1 MEKAAETIGQRLKRL
16 RTERG
21 LSQKDLSGPGV
32 GSPYISRIEEGGR
45 NPSLRT
51 LRALAQKLGVT
62 LEHLETGRE
71 IPLALEREYQ
81 LATAELEL
89 RLDSDGQAAEQALRR
104 LTHDDAR
111 GPICAR
117 AHAALGIQAA
127 TRGDHEHAIEQL
139 EAATAAGIRPRDRPD
154 VYETLASCSL
164 AVGAGTRAVA
174 LLERCLASTGADPIL
189 QIRYRSQL
197 GTILDASGDAQR
209 ARTLLDEAAALAEEH
224 AHPRTR
230 ARQYRALAQAAWAE
244 HTPERALTHARR
256 ALAVLE
262 TLDDASQLARTH
274 LSCAELCNLDH
285 DWVQALRHLDRADRL
300 LEQTGDHEQ
309 LGRVRAE
316 QAKACA
322 STGAT
327 REALALAARA
337 IALLSDQAP
346 AAKHALAVAQAAAG
360 DIESADQSFLGA
372 AEAYEQRGQWRH
384 AAAVAHDW
392 GRALRQARRPEHAL
406 DAFSRAA
413 LYTARQWSGRS
424 ISSLDLSRRGG

>member
-21 LSQKDLSGPGV
+21 LHQTDIAGPGV
-32 GSPYISRIEEGGR
+32 GSAYISRIEEGER
-45 NPSLRT
+45 NPSLAA
-51 LRALAQKLGVT
+51 LRLLAQKLDVT

-81 LATAELEL
+81 LASAELEL
-89 RLDSDGQAAEQALRR
+89 RLDSDDQAAGQALRR
-104 LTHDDAR
+104 LARDDAR
-111 GPICAR
+111 DPIPAR
-117 AHAALGIQAA
+117 ARAALGIQAA
-127 TRGDHEHAIEQL
+127 TRGDHEQAIEQL
-139 EAATAAGIRPRDRPD
+139 EAATAAGIRPRERPD
-154 VYETLASCSL
+154 VYETLAGCYL
-164 AVGAGTRAVA
+164 ARGAGTRAVA
-174 LLERCLASTGADPIL
+174 LLERCLASTAADPLL
-189 QIRYRSQL
+189 QIRYRAQL
-197 GTILDASGDAQR
+197 GTVLDASGDAQR

-224 AHPRTR
+224 ADPRIR
-230 ARQYRALAQAAWAE
+230 ARHYRALAQAAWAE
-244 HTPERALTHARR
+244 HTPERALAQARR
-256 ALAVLE
+256 ALALLD

-285 DWVQALRHLDRADRL
+285 EWVQALRHLDRADRL
-300 LEQTGDHEQ
+300 LEQTGDTEQ

-322 STGAT
+322 RTGAT
-327 REALALAARA
+327 QEALALAARA

-360 DIESADQSFLGA
+360 EIDGADQSFLRA
-372 AEAYEQRGQWRH
+372 AEAYEQRGHWRQ

-392 GRALRQARRPEHAL
+392 GSALRQARRPEHAL

-424 ISSLDLSRRGG
+424 TSGPDLSRGGG